1 MPVGC
6 IRQFTGEP
14 KMKTV
19 SLSFARKS
27 ALGLVGL
34 LCLAFLSPGVRA
46 QDSSYSNDPQAQQ
59 DQNAPP
65 PPDGQQPV
73 DPNAPDPPSRVAR
86 ISFLDGTVSFQPGGQ
101 GEWGSAA
108 QNRPVTVGDKL
119 WTDQSSRAELQ
130 IGAASIHIGS
140 MTALS
145 FLNLDGNVMQVRVP
159 EGAVNFRVR
168 ELREGDLYEVDTPN
182 LAFTVRQ
189 AGAFRVNV
197 SENGDATT
205 IVAIRGEGEV
215 TTAGKTYTVHAG
227 EQTEFEGA
235 DNPQIHES
243 AAPEPD
249 GLDRWASE
257 RDLRD
262 DNSVSQKYVSP
273 DVPGASDLDDNG
285 TWNEEP
291 DYGPVW
297 YPAQVAPGWAPYS
310 YGAWNYV
317 GPWGWTWVGYEPWG
331 FAPYHY
337 GRWAYIGSR
346 WGWCPGPIYARP
358 FYGPAFVGWL
368 GGPRFGVG
376 FGFVAGF
383 GVGWF
388 PLGFHE
394 PYYPGFHASRVYINN
409 INIHNTVIRNTTV
422 LNARNFNNYAYAHN
436 TRAVTAASR
445 TQFVGGH
452 SINRGA
458 NHITEASLRGAEV
471 MNRNSFTPTRASS
484 FGSAHMNARAVPSNT
499 VQNRSVMAR
508 TAPAAAAS
516 HQPFQRQTGNYA
528 AARPN
533 NNVARVQSG
542 SQGGYNNSRQ
552 TQLSQSRPNSTNNP
566 AVNNRASNNRTWEAQ
581 GNSSDRGN
589 APQGFGS
596 NNRYN
601 NGAVNGPTRTRTDRP
616 PWAGSNGPSN
626 GVNRANTSAGGNRG
640 AAYEGR
646 GAENQ
651 GPGNQARS
659 YETYTG
665 RGSESS
671 GGRSYSAPRS
681 NYPSSRSY
689 SEPSRSYSPPA
700 RPSAPAPSHSSGGGS
715 APHSSGGGGGGS
727 HGGGGGGGGSH
738 GGGGPHGGGHH

>member
-1 MPVGC
+1 M
-6 IRQFTGEP
+6 
-14 KMKTV
+14 
-19 SLSFARKS
+19 
-27 ALGLVGL
+27 
-34 LCLAFLSPGVRA
+34 
-46 QDSSYSNDPQAQQ
+46 
-59 DQNAPP
+59 DQNAPA
-65 PPDGQQPV
+65 PPDGQTAP

-130 IGAASIHIGS
+130 IGAASIHMGS

-145 FLNLDGNVMQVRVP
+145 FLNLDGTTMQVRVP
-159 EGAVNFRVR
+159 EGAVNFRIR
-168 ELREGDLYEVDTPN
+168 ELREGDVYEVDTPN

-215 TTAGKTYTVHAG
+215 TTGGKTYTVHSG

-243 AAPEPD
+243 AAPAPD
-249 GLDRWASE
+249 GLDSWAAE

-262 DNSVSQKYVSP
+262 DHAVSSKYVSP
-273 DVPGASDLDDNG
+273 DVPGVSDLDDNG

-291 DYGPVW
+291 DYGNVW
-297 YPAQVAPGWAPYS
+297 YPSQVAPGWAPYS

-337 GRWAYIGSR
+337 GRWAFIGSR

-376 FGFVAGF
+376 FGFGAGF

-394 PYYPGFHASRVYINN
+394 PYYPGFHASRGYINN
-409 INIHNTVIRNTTV
+409 INVHNTVIRNTTV
-422 LNARNFNNYAYAHN
+422 LNSRNFNNYAYSHN

-445 TQFVGGH
+445 TQFVGGQ

-458 NHITEASLRGAEV
+458 NHITEASLRGAQV

-484 FGSAHMNARAVPSNT
+484 FGAAHMNARSTPPAS

-508 TAPAAAAS
+508 TAPSAAAS
-516 HQPFQRQTGNYA
+516 HQPFQRQTGNFT

-533 NNVARVQSG
+533 NNVANRAPNTAQS
-542 SQGGYNNSRQ
+542 GYNNSRQ
-552 TQLSQSRPNSTNNP
+552 NQISQSRPQTTNNP
-566 AVNNRASNNRTWEAQ
+566 AANNRASTNGRTWEAQ

-589 APQGFGS
+589 AP
-596 NNRYN
+596 
-601 NGAVNGPTRTRTDRP
+601 
-616 PWAGSNGPSN
+616 
-626 GVNRANTSAGGNRG
+626 
-640 AAYEGR
+640 
-646 GAENQ
+646 
-651 GPGNQARS
+651 ARLRQQQS
-659 YETYTG
+659 QQ
-665 RGSESS
+665 R
-671 GGRSYSAPRS
+671 RSQRRNAHSH
-681 NYPSSRSY
+681 
-689 SEPSRSYSPPA
+689 
-700 RPSAPAPSHSSGGGS
+700 RPSALGWLQQSVEWRQSRQHLNGRESQRLRKPRRRQSGSRNARPQLRNLYWSRQRSVRRPLVRRSVSLILRSPFELPVVPFELRAFAFLLTSGPNFSSR
-715 APHSSGGGGGGS
+715 AQP
-727 HGGGGGGGGSH
+727 
-738 GGGGPHGGGHH
+738 

>member
-1 MPVGC
+1 
-6 IRQFTGEP
+6 
-14 KMKTV
+14 MKTIPRT
-19 SLSFARKS
+19 FAGSRM

-34 LCLAFLSPGVRA
+34 LCLALLSPSVRA
-46 QDSSYSNDPQAQQ
+46 QDPSNSPTDANDPQATMQ
-59 DQNAPP
+59 QNAPP
-65 PPDGQQPV
+65 PPDGQTAP

-119 WTDQSSRAELQ
+119 WTDQASRAELQ
-130 IGAASIHIGS
+130 IGAASIHMGS

-168 ELREGDLYEVDTPN
+168 ELREGDVYEVDNPN
-182 LAFTVRQ
+182 LAFTVKQ

-235 DNPQIHES
+235 DNPQVHDS
-243 AAPEPD
+243 AAPAPD
-249 GLDRWASE
+249 GLDRWAAE

-262 DNSVSQKYVSP
+262 DNSISSKYVSP
-273 DVPGASDLDDNG
+273 DVPGVSDLDDNG
-285 TWNEEP
+285 SWNEEP

-317 GPWGWTWVGYEPWG
+317 GPWGWTWIGYEPWG

-376 FGFVAGF
+376 FGFGAGF

-394 PYYPGFHASRVYINN
+394 PWYPGFHASRLYVNN

-422 LNARNFNNYAYAHN
+422 LNTRNFNNYAYAHN
-436 TRAVTAASR
+436 TNAITAASR
-445 TQFVGGH
+445 NQFVGGQ

-458 NHITEASLRGAEV
+458 YHVTAASLRGAEV
-471 MNRNSFTPTRASS
+471 MNHNSFTPTRASS
-484 FGSAHMNARAVPSNT
+484 FGAAHMNARAVPPNT
-499 VQNRSVMAR
+499 VQNRAVMAR

-516 HQPFQRQTGNYA
+516 RQPVQRMTGNFT

-533 NNVARVQSG
+533 NSVLDRSTAS
-542 SQGGYNNSRQ
+542 GYNNSRQ
-552 TQLSQSRPNSTNNP
+552 AQLSQSRPQSTNNP
-566 AVNNRASNNRTWEAQ
+566 AANNRAAVNNRSWEAQ
-581 GNSSDRGN
+581 GNSTDRGN

-596 NNRYN
+596 ANRYN
-601 NGAVNGPTRTRTDRP
+601 NGAVNGGTRTRTDRP
-616 PWAGSNGPSN
+616 PWAGSNSNPSN
-626 GVNRANTSAGGNRG
+626 GVNRGNASSEGNRG
-640 AAYEGR
+640 GSYQSRGYETYSGR
-646 GAENQ
+646 GNESY
-651 GPGNQARS
+651 GGRS
-659 YETYTG
+659 YEAP
-665 RGSESS
+665 S
-671 GGRSYSAPRS
+671 RSYSAPRS

-700 RPSAPAPSHSSGGGS
+700 RSSAPAPSHSSGGS
-715 APHSSGGGGGGS
+715 APHAGGGGGGGS
-727 HGGGGGGGGSH
+727 HGGGGGGGSH
-738 GGGGPHGGGHH
+738 GGGGGHGGGHH

>member
-1 MPVGC
+1 MPVGR
-6 IRQFTGEP
+6 IQQFTGEP
-14 KMKTV
+14 NMKTIHLP
-19 SLSFARKS
+19 SLSFAKTKL
-27 ALGLVGL
+27 AFWLPGL
-34 LCLAFLSPGVRA
+34 LCLALLSPSLRA
-46 QDSSYSNDPQAQQ
+46 QDPANSPTYNNDPSANI
-59 DQNAPP
+59 DPNAPAP
-65 PPDGQQPV
+65 PEGQAPI

-130 IGAASIHIGS
+130 IGAASIHMGS

-168 ELREGDLYEVDTPN
+168 EMREGDVYEVDTPS

-235 DNPQIHES
+235 DNPQVHES
-243 AAPEPD
+243 AAPVPD
-249 GLDRWASE
+249 GLDRWAAE

-262 DNSVSQKYVSP
+262 DHSVSSKYVSP
-273 DVPGASDLDDNG
+273 EVPGASDLDDNG

-291 DYGPVW
+291 DYGNVW
-297 YPAQVAPGWAPYS
+297 YPSQVAPGWAPYS
-310 YGAWNYV
+310 DGAWNYV

-337 GRWAYIGSR
+337 GRWAFIGSR

-376 FGFVAGF
+376 FGFGAGF

-394 PYYPGFHASRVYINN
+394 PYYPGFHASRLYVNN
-409 INIHNTVIRNTTV
+409 INVHNTVIRNTTV
-422 LNARNFNNYAYAHN
+422 LNSRSFNNYAYAHN
-436 TRAVTAASR
+436 THAVTAASR
-445 TQFVGGH
+445 TAFVGGQ

-458 NHITEASLRGAEV
+458 NHVTEASLRGAEV
-471 MNRNSFTPTRASS
+471 MNRNSFAPTRASS
-484 FGSAHMNARAVPSNT
+484 FGASHMNARAVPSNN

-508 TAPAAAAS
+508 TTPAAAAS
-516 HQPFQRQTGNYA
+516 HQPVQRMNGNFA
-528 AARPN
+528 AGRPN
-533 NNVARVQSG
+533 NNVARSTQG
-542 SQGGYNNSRQ
+542 SNGYNNSRQ
-552 TQLSQSRPNSTNNP
+552 TQLSQGRPQSTNN
-566 AVNNRASNNRTWEAQ
+566 AANNRPTTSNRTWEAQ

-596 NNRYN
+596 SNRSN
-601 NGAVNGPTRTRTDRP
+601 NGAVNNNTARTRTDRP
-616 PWAGSNGPSN
+616 PWAGSNSGN
-626 GVNRANTSAGGNRG
+626 TAGRANTGTQANRG
-640 AAYEGR
+640 SAYEGR
-646 GAENQ
+646 GSTYQ
-651 GPGNQARS
+651 GRGNESAGARS
-659 YETYTG
+659 
-665 RGSESS
+665 SESQS
-671 GGRSYSAPRS
+671 RSYSTPRS
-681 NYPSSRSY
+681 SYPSSRSY
-689 SEPSRSYSPPA
+689 SEPTRSYSPPA
-700 RPSAPAPSHSSGGGS
+700 RSSAPAPSHSSGGS
-715 APHSSGGGGGGS
+715 APHSSSGGGGGS
-727 HGGGGGGGGSH
+727 HGGGGGGSH
-738 GGGGPHGGGHH
+738 GGGSPHGGGGHH